1 MATLKKEGLSHTTA
15 PLESLS
21 KDKAV
26 QAIVDDIN
34 DLIFSYKKEYHA
46 LQTKHEVVTELN
58 QIGTWDAEFIDG
70 ELNRENHNDYNPIF
84 RQTLGFSDE
93 TDFPNVLDSWYNTV
107 SEIDMD
113 MVNQAYEAHLFHS
126 HPYDIEYRSKKKDNS
141 IEWVHVRAK
150 ALTDED
156 GKVYRHIGTLSNIH
170 QQKLDQ
176 LKVEQL
182 LARLDLIEKS
192 LSYSVGTVE
201 GAWGIDFEKEE
212 TEEKYWFSP
221 QFKRLLGF
229 DEAAKNL
236 DNNSW
241 LQLIHPD
248 EQKAIREE
256 FNHLLAGDSNQTDF
270 ANSFRMMTVVGEE
283 KWFSMIATVIFNE
296 DGKPTLV
303 SGVLRDIHHDVLR
316 SEEDKAIETNMNEF
330 ATALDELATN
340 IDDITTEAS
349 DLAQENERTVTAAQQ
364 AKDHI
369 DSTKVVTDLIK
380 NISDQ
385 TNLLGINASIEA
397 SLAGVHG
404 KGFDVVAKEI
414 VSLSN
419 ETSTAVESI
428 ELILNTVNESV
439 LQIVDS
445 INTMTD
451 KINNQASVSE
461 EINSTTDIINERA
474 NQLLTFIQHLN

>member
-1 MATLKKEGLSHTTA
+1 M
-15 PLESLS
+15 
-21 KDKAV
+21 D
-26 QAIVDDIN
+26 N
-34 DLIFSYKKEYHA
+34 D
-46 LQTKHEVVTELN
+46 
-58 QIGTWDAEFIDG
+58 
-70 ELNRENHNDYNPIF
+70 
-84 RQTLGFSDE
+84 
-93 TDFPNVLDSWYNTV
+93 
-107 SEIDMD
+107 
-113 MVNQAYEAHLFHS
+113 
-126 HPYDIEYRSKKKDNS
+126 
-141 IEWVHVRAK
+141 
-150 ALTDED
+150 
-156 GKVYRHIGTLSNIH
+156 
-170 QQKLDQ
+170 
-176 LKVEQL
+176 
-182 LARLDLIEKS
+182 
-192 LSYSVGTVE
+192 
-201 GAWGIDFEKEE
+201 
-212 TEEKYWFSP
+212 
-221 QFKRLLGF
+221 
-229 DEAAKNL
+229 
-236 DNNSW
+236 SW

-270 ANSFRMMTVVGEE
+270 ANSFRMMAVDGEE

-330 ATALDELATN
+330 ATSLDELATN

-397 SLAGVHG
+397 SLAGVHR